1 MRGRHILKVA
11 GGGTFLG
18 LLTGSSLVYL
28 KHNNWELNS
37 SGIVRFGRAAVAV
50 RNCREPISFMRFVM
64 FVSKKMHYTDI

>member
-50 RNCREPISFMRFVM
+50 RSYRVSMSHEIFMV
-64 FVSKKMHYTDI
+64 V